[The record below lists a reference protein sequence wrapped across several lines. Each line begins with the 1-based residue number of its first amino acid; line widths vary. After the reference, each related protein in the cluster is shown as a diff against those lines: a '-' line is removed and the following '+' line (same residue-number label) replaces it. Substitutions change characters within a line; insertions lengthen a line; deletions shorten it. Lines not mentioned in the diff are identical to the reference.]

1 MEQHNQTEL
10 VRIAE
15 NAVAT
20 VEAAP
25 RAAGIPA
32 AIQVGS
38 LVLRLVSMV
47 AGKLAPQMAPASVGS
62 RVVILVSMVD
72 GGPAAMVDI
81 LVAVGIG
88 NPDEEALEPGL
99 AHIWHRNAD
108 WNQLQR
114 HNVDKNEGNSVP

>member
-20 VEAAP
+20 VEEAP

-38 LVLRLVSMV
+38 LVLTLVSMV
-47 AGKLAPQMAPASVGS
+47 AGKLAPQMASASVGS
-62 RVVILVSMVD
+62 LVVILVSMVD
-72 GGPAAMVDI
+72 GSPAAMVDI
-81 LVAVGIG
+81 LVAMGVG
-88 NPDEEALEPGL
+88 NPDEEALEPDPV
-99 AHIWHRNAD
+99 HI
-108 WNQLQR
+108 
-114 HNVDKNEGNSVP
+114 